1 MNSLWENDTE
11 KKEFPCLTGD
21 RKTDTVVIGGGMAGI
36 LTAYYLKQEGV
47 PVMVLEADRVG
58 NGQTGRTTA
67 KITSQHNLIYDK
79 LLRVFGKEMTMHYA
93 RANEK
98 AIDAYEQLIK
108 LENIDCDFE
117 RCSSVLFS
125 RKAEEALKA
134 EIKAAKQLGLPVRY
148 KNRTELPFSVEG
160 ALEFQNQAR
169 FQPLHFLYHLA
180 EQLPVY
186 EKTRVLRVE
195 GNIVETDQ
203 GMVEAKNI
211 VFATHYPFVN
221 VPGYFFAT
229 EKDNRICNEGI
240 GSPQPRDDSWD
251 GKTADSCS
259 KKKGQ

>member
-1 MNSLWENDTE
+1 M
-11 KKEFPCLTGD
+11 
-21 RKTDTVVIGGGMAGI
+21 
-36 LTAYYLKQEGV
+36 
-47 PVMVLEADRVG
+47 
-58 NGQTGRTTA
+58 
-67 KITSQHNLIYDK
+67 
-79 LLRVFGKEMTMHYA
+79 
-93 RANEK
+93 
-98 AIDAYEQLIK
+98 
-108 LENIDCDFE
+108 
-117 RCSSVLFS
+117 
-125 RKAEEALKA
+125 
-134 EIKAAKQLGLPVRY
+134 
-148 KNRTELPFSVEG
+148 EG